1 MTGCIVIG
9 ILILIVGAIVV
20 WKLIEICHLP
30 AFQHGLENN
39 ETNSVTMWFATNVI
53 TAMAAGSVH
62 AQGYAPLVPAAT
74 AVTFQF
80 QYGISDGK
88 GFATMEFPDHLD
100 LTSEPG
106 SIAVV
111 FESAAGPIE
120 YTWDAINGDQLW
132 SVTNQVVAVISR
144 STDLQNWQPI
154 ATNTVTEESVNTYT
168 DTNAPEQ
175 QAFYRVDKQ

>member
-1 MTGCIVIG
+1 
-9 ILILIVGAIVV
+9 
-20 WKLIEICHLP
+20 
-30 AFQHGLENN
+30 
-39 ETNSVTMWFATNVI
+39 
-53 TAMAAGSVH
+53 
-62 AQGYAPLVPAAT
+62 
-74 AVTFQF
+74 
-80 QYGISDGK
+80 
-88 GFATMEFPDHLD
+88 MEFPDHLD